1 MTIPNNPIVNA
12 GLLYVNG
19 LQIVY
24 LNSKQI
30 TLQSGAAR
38 DINNI
43 DDIILSSN
51 IILDGTHVGTNGV
64 DISPLG
70 ASTFYGVYVIGD
82 STDHKPTAGLF
93 SAQNTAINSAPFLPV
108 GYDMYR
114 RVGFILTD
122 SSANISVFSQMGSN
136 EIRKYYY
143 VTPINILTNGNST
156 TFVNVTASAAVPLKS
171 GSQNQHTEAVLNL
184 NYTPSS
190 AGNSAQFQIS
200 NTLGVSPV
208 LQFGCGVAAPQFGTL
223 TVPTNTIF
231 QFITYKVFAGD
242 TLTVNV
248 SGYTDYL

>member
-24 LNSKQI
+24 SNAKHI
-30 TLQSGAAR
+30 TLENGAAR
-38 DINNI
+38 DFNNI

-51 IILDGTHVGTNGV
+51 IIIDGTYVGANGV
-64 DISPLG
+64 DVAPL
-70 ASTFYGVYVIGD
+70 AANTFYAVYVIGD
-82 STDHKPTAGLF
+82 STGHNAAAGLL
-93 SAQNTAINSAPFLPV
+93 SNQNNNAPFLPV

-114 RVGFILTD
+114 RVGYILTD
-122 SSANISVFSQMGSN
+122 NSSNISVFVQCGSN
-136 EIRKYYY
+136 ETRRYYY
-143 VTPINILTNGNST
+143 LTPINILTNGTAT
-156 TFVNVTASAAVPLKS
+156 TFANVSSATAVPIRS
-171 GSQNQHTEAVLNL
+171 GSQNQNTEALLNI

-190 AGNSAQFQIS
+190 AANSAQFQIS

-208 LQFGCGVAAPQFGTL
+208 LQFGCGVAAPQFETL

-242 TLTVNV
+242 TLTLNV
-248 SGYTDYL
+248 TGYTDYL